1 MYTTAKNK
9 ATKEAEMK
17 KYRNEND
24 TMRVGAYEKDGRFC
38 IVIEEVRKM
47 LVATKGSRKAHIEE
61 YISHFEKCFD
71 TADQAN
77 RYFLGIKKN
86 NPTLKAF

>member
-1 MYTTAKNK
+1 
-9 ATKEAEMK
+9 MK
-17 KYRNEND
+17 VYRNAND

-38 IVIEEVRKM
+38 IVIEKVYKM
-47 LVATKGSRKAHIEE
+47 QVATKGSSKAHVEE
-61 YISHFEKCFD
+61 DIKHFEKCFD

-86 NPTLKAF
+86 NPTLKAM